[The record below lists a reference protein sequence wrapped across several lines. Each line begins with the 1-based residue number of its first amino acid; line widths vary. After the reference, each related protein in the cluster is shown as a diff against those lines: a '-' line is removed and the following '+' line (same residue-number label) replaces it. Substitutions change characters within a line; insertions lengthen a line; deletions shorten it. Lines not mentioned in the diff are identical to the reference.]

1 MMDYFGDNNAG
12 ASGNAEQAANTNGA
26 AQPAA
31 TNGDDIGM
39 DEISVS
45 INSSKHCRASILLT
59 KFQQ

>member
-1 MMDYFGDNNAG
+1 MVDYFGDNSAG
-12 ASGNAEQAANTNGA
+12 ASGNPEQAANTNGA

-45 INSSKHCRASILLT
+45 IYSYKYRVLA
-59 KFQQ
+59 FR